1 MHEREGKM
9 FEKIM
14 ILFLKIQGQ
23 LATKDALKQKLFLNL
38 HMVELKLLFIEHGII
53 SRVMHLQN

>member
-23 LATKDALKQKLFLNL
+23 LATKDTLKQKLFLNL
-38 HMVELKLLFIEHGII
+38 HMVELKRLFIEHGII